1 LICYRNT
8 HVFLAK
14 DSWKTKIFLS
24 LTEWSEKKKL
34 LGIHGYPRK
43 GDDETVNHGGSTEN
57 EKQKTDLKDM
67 QEVELTRCA
76 D

>member
-1 LICYRNT
+1 MEDQN
-8 HVFLAK
+8 
-14 DSWKTKIFLS
+14 IFKPNRVVR
-24 LTEWSEKKKL
+24 KKKL